1 MQSINHGKYI
11 NYLILQSNSEIDVLH
26 EGKGNSWFPE
36 DLRQG
41 MIKKKKKKKR
51 PAVLLCVS
59 SIQIFIHLPIISSH
73 FPLQDHFISFE
84 TYNWIKSAFS
94 TGQKELH
101 KYWWSRDR
109 DSPRDRPLRGQV
121 CYRLWKSLLS
131 VFWSLCLYLKKK
143 IIKASVMIFKSFVLN
158 ATCCNIISIVPY
170 SLGWTF
176 VCILLHIL

>member
-1 MQSINHGKYI
+1 MQNINHGKYI

-41 MIKKKKKKKR
+41 MIKKR

-101 KYWWSRDR
+101 KYWWSHDR
-109 DSPRDRPLRGQV
+109 DNPRDRPLKRTGFIPFVARSFCQ
-121 CYRLWKSLLS
+121 CLESCLS
-131 VFWSLCLYLKKK
+131 ILKKF
-143 IIKASVMIFKSFVLN
+143 IKSFGTTL
-158 ATCCNIISIVPY
+158 
-170 SLGWTF
+170 
-176 VCILLHIL
+176 

>member
-1 MQSINHGKYI
+1 MQNINHGKYI

-41 MIKKKKKKKR
+41 MIKKR

-73 FPLQDHFISFE
+73 SPLQDHFISFE

-101 KYWWSRDR
+101 KYWWSHDR
-109 DSPRDRPLRGQV
+109 DNPRDR
-121 CYRLWKSLLS
+121 LLKRT
-131 VFWSLCLYLKKK
+131 VFIPFVVRFLYQCPRSSSKKKLKILESFLQLLCLN
-143 IIKASVMIFKSFVLN
+143 VN
-158 ATCCNIISIVPY
+158 RDNISIA
-170 SLGWTF
+170 L
-176 VCILLHIL
+176 

>member
-1 MQSINHGKYI
+1 MQNINHGKYI

-26 EGKGNSWFPE
+26 EGKGNSCFPE

-41 MIKKKKKKKR
+41 MIKKR

-101 KYWWSRDR
+101 KYWWGHDR
-109 DSPRDRPLRGQV
+109 GNLNDRPLKRTGLYHLLQDPSV
-121 CYRLWKSLLS
+121 DVLNLAFLLRLLEPCFRL
-131 VFWSLCLYLKKK
+131 LYL
-143 IIKASVMIFKSFVLN
+143 
-158 ATCCNIISIVPY
+158 SIY
-170 SLGWTF
+170 HNNTF
-176 VCILLHIL
+176 P

>member
-1 MQSINHGKYI
+1 MQNINHGKYI

-41 MIKKKKKKKR
+41 MIKKKKKKKKR

-101 KYWWSRDR
+101 KYWWSHDR
-109 DSPRDRPLRGQV
+109 DNPGDRPLRGQV
-121 CYRLWKSLLS
+121 LYHWWQDPFIS
-131 VFWSLCLYLKKK
+131 VWSLCICL
-143 IIKASVMIFKSFVLN
+143 
-158 ATCCNIISIVPY
+158 
-170 SLGWTF
+170 F
-176 VCILLHIL
+176 VCLFNH

>member
-1 MQSINHGKYI
+1 MQNINHGKYI
-11 NYLILQSNSEIDVLH
+11 NYLILQSNSEIDVLR

-41 MIKKKKKKKR
+41 MIKKR

-101 KYWWSRDR
+101 KYWWSHDR
-109 DSPRDRPLRGQV
+109 DNPRDRPLKRTGFIPFV
-121 CYRLWKSLLS
+121 ARSLLS
-131 VFWSLCLYLKKK
+131 MSWILPPYLKK
-143 IIKASVMIFKSFVLN
+143 FVKTLEPLLRLLYLN
-158 ATCCNIISIVPY
+158 IYHNNRF
-170 SLGWTF
+170 L
-176 VCILLHIL
+176 

>member
-1 MQSINHGKYI
+1 MQNINHGKYI

-41 MIKKKKKKKR
+41 MIKKR

-101 KYWWSRDR
+101 KYWWSHDR
-109 DSPRDRPLRGQV
+109 DSLRPTTKEDRLYIICCKILPL
-121 CYRLWKSLLS
+121 SLES
-131 VFWSLCLYLKKK
+131 C
-143 IIKASVMIFKSFVLN
+143 
-158 ATCCNIISIVPY
+158 ISI
-170 SLGWTF
+170 LKN
-176 VCILLHIL
+176 

>member
-1 MQSINHGKYI
+1 MQNINHGKYI

-41 MIKKKKKKKR
+41 MIKKR

-101 KYWWSRDR
+101 KYWWSHDR
-109 DSPRDRPLRGQV
+109 DNPRDRPLKRTGFIPFVARSFCQ
-121 CYRLWKSLLS
+121 CLESYLSLWK
-131 VFWSLCLYLKKK
+131 KKK
-143 IIKASVMIFKSFVLN
+143 IVLAFWN
-158 ATCCNIISIVPY
+158 HS
-170 SLGWTF
+170 
-176 VCILLHIL
+176 